1 MLLLVNNAGRCHSSN
16 LIPKSKSS
24 SIIVVRHTP
33 LFSMWRVTALGLFIS
48 TEFLILLNGFRSAF
62 MRTLNWHLESTTTA
76 YNLRATNLKNIFL
89 HKFVFSLTEATGDQA
104 DGETAMKNLE
114 SARVQMVEKIKSI
127 SDFIEKEMEAW
138 NEKCK
143 NENRIFPSRAISF

>member
-1 MLLLVNNAGRCHSSN
+1 MLFLVNNARRCHSSN

-33 LFSMWRVTALGLFIS
+33 LFPMWRVTALGLFIS

-62 MRTLNWHLESTTTA
+62 MRTLNWHLGSTTIA
-76 YNLRATNLKNIFL
+76 YNQRATNEENIFV
-89 HKFVFSLTEATGDQA
+89 HHFVFSLTEAAGDQA

-127 SDFIEKEMEAW
+127 SDFIEKEIE
-138 NEKCK
+138 NENNKKVNKCK
-143 NENRIFPSRAISF
+143 NLFDVYYN